1 MLVGKWKPRLSTVR
15 LHLLLLL
22 LLLTKSSATSS
33 IARTQALILRAFETF
48 DAPEIEGQLLSTKHH
63 LTPHFQWNRDPLPS
77 IMDKHEVIIQINSL
91 PHWLGY

>member
-1 MLVGKWKPRLSTVR
+1 METSAVF
-15 LHLLLLL
+15 
-22 LLLTKSSATSS
+22 SSSTSS
-33 IARTQALILRAFETF
+33 SFDEKFGYIFHCTHASLILRAFETF